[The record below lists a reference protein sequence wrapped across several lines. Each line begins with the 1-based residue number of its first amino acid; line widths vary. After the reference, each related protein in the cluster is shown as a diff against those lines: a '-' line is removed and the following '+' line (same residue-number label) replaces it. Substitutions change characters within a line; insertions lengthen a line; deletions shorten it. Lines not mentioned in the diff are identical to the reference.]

1 MRNYGNNRRL
11 FKEEKKLVWPR
22 KNSLYALVW
31 AFVLSVSWNREKKL
45 WDWIKS
51 IRHSECLEWKLFLEG
66 SEEMIQKTCEV
77 YVRDAL
83 AGILAQTDE
92 GYEFSYTQEIS
103 LTPMR
108 SPWVWLSPKPVKCI
122 SQPPFPRFLMVWYRK
137 VGCLTWYVTIGNWIH
152 LTVLRSCRRPAET
165 V

>member
-1 MRNYGNNRRL
+1 M
-11 FKEEKKLVWPR
+11 
-22 KNSLYALVW
+22 
-31 AFVLSVSWNREKKL
+31 
-45 WDWIKS
+45 
-51 IRHSECLEWKLFLEG
+51 EWKLFLEG

-108 SPWVWLSPKPVKCI
+108 SP
-122 SQPPFPRFLMVWYRK
+122 
-137 VGCLTWYVTIGNWIH
+137 
-152 LTVLRSCRRPAET
+152 
-165 V
+165 